1 MTRRRRCSQ
10 WIIRRRLQR
19 GAQRLTGY
27 QRAKLVAA
35 LDAADPNQDI
45 RAAGIAKELLANYWP
60 APPPAPCATTSRARL
75 YRFYAFCATK
85 CSIGTPG
92 PSISRLVPNQATG
105 VGGQLWGVTFSGFA
119 DKSSSCPRAGRGSG
133 AGQRPTF
140 RRTGTCSARR
150 YRLEP
155 TSSSKARIIHAHGAH
170 DRHEQPGV
178 VVSPDD
184 ESPCN
189 SRHLE

>member
-10 WIIRRRLQR
+10 WINRRRLQR
-19 GAQRLTGY
+19 GAQRLTAY

-45 RAAGIAKELLANYWP
+45 PAAGIAKELLRELLA
-60 APPPAPCATTSRARL
+60 CTTTGAMRYDISRA
-75 YRFYAFCATK
+75 A
-85 CSIGTPG
+85 
-92 PSISRLVPNQATG
+92 VPVLRPDHQH
-105 VGGQLWGVTFSGFA
+105 A
-119 DKSSSCPRAGRGSG
+119 D
-133 AGQRPTF
+133 
-140 RRTGTCSARR
+140 
-150 YRLEP
+150 
-155 TSSSKARIIHAHGAH
+155 GAH

-178 VVSPDD
+178 VVSLDD